1 VTVQPVADPVGLLA
15 PAEEVARRAEAL
27 ARWRKRSELVHFYRR
42 ALPATMAALGVMCVA
57 WIGVRSLIA
66 HFRKAPDVA
75 TIHMLHPLYYGRND
89 EGQPYKMGASLAVK
103 DGVDPDRIALTD
115 PSYTQ
120 TTAAPA
126 PEIVTADRGVYNDK
140 TKLLDLYGHVRATD
154 GKDNHF
160 ESDFAHVDMNKSDVS
175 GKVPMYAYGP
185 SGTLRAQSYM
195 ILNKGQHMYFI
206 GAVHSHLLMT
216 SSTPKTPASAAG
228 PNKSAPIKPV
238 SIKPV
243 PIKQGSAR

>member
-1 VTVQPVADPVGLLA
+1 MTAHPAANSIAGVFA

-42 ALPATMAALGVMCVA
+42 ALPATMAALGVICVG
-57 WIGVRSLIA
+57 WIAARSLIA
-66 HFRKAPDVA
+66 HFREAPDVA
-75 TIHMLHPLYYGRND
+75 TIHMLHPIYYGRND
-89 EGQPYKMGASLAVK
+89 EGQPYKMSASLAVR
-103 DGVDPDRIALTD
+103 DAVDPNRIALTD

-126 PEIVTADRGVYNDK
+126 PEVVTADRGVYNDK

-160 ESDFAHVDMNKSDVS
+160 ESTFAHIDMNKSDVT

-195 ILNKGQHMYFI
+195 ILNKGQHMFFI

-216 SSTPKTPASAAG
+216 SSTAKTPATAPVKAA
-228 PNKSAPIKPV
+228 PLPPA
-238 SIKPV
+238 
-243 PIKQGSAR
+243 PIKQGSVR

>member
-1 VTVQPVADPVGLLA
+1 MTAHPAVNPVAGGFV

-42 ALPATMAALGVMCVA
+42 ALPATMAALGVICVG
-57 WIGVRSLIA
+57 WIAVRSLIA
-66 HFRKAPDVA
+66 HFREAPDVA
-75 TIHMLHPLYYGRND
+75 TIHMLHPIYYGRND
-89 EGQPYKMGASLAVK
+89 EGQPYKMSASLAVR
-103 DGVDPDRIALTD
+103 DAVDPNRIALND

-120 TTAAPA
+120 TTEAPA
-126 PEIVTADRGVYNDK
+126 PEVVTADRGVYNDK
-140 TKLLDLYGHVRATD
+140 TKLLDLFGHVRATD

-160 ESDFAHVDMNKSDVS
+160 ESTFAHVDLNKSDVT

-195 ILNKGQHMYFI
+195 ILNKGQHMFFI

-216 SSTPKTPASAAG
+216 SSTPKTPT
-228 PNKSAPIKPV
+228 PAPAKPA
-238 SIKPV
+238 PLPPA
-243 PIKQGSAR
+243 PIKQGSVR

>member
-1 VTVQPVADPVGLLA
+1 LSVAAQPVADPVGLLA

-42 ALPATMAALGVMCVA
+42 ALPTTIVALGLLCVG
-57 WIGVRSLIA
+57 WIAVRSLIA

-75 TIHMLHPLYYGRND
+75 TIHMLHPTYYGRND
-89 EGQPYKMGASLAVK
+89 DGQPYKMSASLAVR
-103 DGVDPDRIALTD
+103 DGINPDVIALTD
-115 PSYTQ
+115 PRYTQ

-126 PEIVTADRGVYNDK
+126 PEVVTADRGLYNDK
-140 TKLLDLYGHVRATD
+140 SKLLNLYGHVRATD

-185 SGTLRAQSYM
+185 SGTLRAQSYV
-195 ILNKGQHMYFI
+195 ILNKGQHMFFI
-206 GAVHSHLLMT
+206 GNVHNRLFMT
-216 SSTPKTPASAAG
+216 SSKPTTPAPAA
-228 PNKSAPIKPV
+228 PKPAT
-238 SIKPV
+238 P
-243 PIKQGSAR
+243 KQGSVR

>member
-1 VTVQPVADPVGLLA
+1 MTAHPIVHPAGMLA

-42 ALPATMAALGVMCVA
+42 ALPATMAALGIVCVA

-66 HFRKAPDVA
+66 HFHEAPDVA
-75 TIHMLHPLYYGRND
+75 TIHMLHPIYYGRND
-89 EGQPYKMGASLAVK
+89 EGQPYKMMASLAVR

-120 TTAAPA
+120 TTAAPD
-126 PEIVTADRGVYNDK
+126 PEVVTADRGVYNDK

-185 SGTLRAQSYM
+185 SGTLRAQSYV
-195 ILNKGQHMYFI
+195 ILNKGQHMFFI

-216 SSTPKTPASAAG
+216 SSTPKTPE
-228 PNKSAPIKPV
+228 PAPAQKTPTELQ
-238 SIKPV
+238 PTRL
-243 PIKQGSAR
+243 KQGSVR

>member
-1 VTVQPVADPVGLLA
+1 MTVHPVANQIAGVLA

-160 ESDFAHVDMNKSDVS
+160 ESEFAHVDMNKSDVS
-175 GKVPMYAYGP
+175 GRVPMYAYGP

-195 ILNKGQHMYFI
+195 ILNKGQHMFFI
-206 GAVHSHLLMT
+206 GAVHTHLLMT
-216 SSTPKTPASAAG
+216 SSTPKTPT
-228 PNKSAPIKPV
+228 SAPAKPTPM
-238 SIKPV
+238 KPA

>member
-1 VTVQPVADPVGLLA
+1 VTAHPAVNPVAGGFV

-42 ALPATMAALGVMCVA
+42 ALPATMAALGVICVG
-57 WIGVRSLIA
+57 WIAVRSLIA
-66 HFRKAPDVA
+66 HFREAPDVA
-75 TIHMLHPLYYGRND
+75 TIHMLHPIYYGRND
-89 EGQPYKMGASLAVK
+89 EGQPYKMSASLAVR
-103 DGVDPDRIALTD
+103 DAVDPNRIALND

-120 TTAAPA
+120 TTEAPA
-126 PEIVTADRGVYNDK
+126 PEVVTADRGVYNDK
-140 TKLLDLYGHVRATD
+140 TKLLDLFGHVRATD

-160 ESDFAHVDMNKSDVS
+160 ESTFAHVDLNKSDVT

-195 ILNKGQHMYFI
+195 ILNKGQHMFFI

-216 SSTPKTPASAAG
+216 SSTPKTPT
-228 PNKSAPIKPV
+228 PAPAKPA
-238 SIKPV
+238 PLPPA
-243 PIKQGSAR
+243 PIKQGSVR

>member
-1 VTVQPVADPVGLLA
+1 MTAKPAANPIAGVLA

-42 ALPATMAALGVMCVA
+42 ALPATMGALAAICVS
-57 WIGVRSLIA
+57 WIAVRSLIA
-66 HFRKAPDVA
+66 HFHTAPDVA
-75 TIHMLHPLYYGRND
+75 TIHMLHPIYYGRND
-89 EGQPYKMGASLAVK
+89 DGQPYKMSASLAVQNNT
-103 DGVDPDRIALTD
+103 DPDRIALTD

-126 PEIVTADRGVYNDK
+126 PEVVTADRGVYHK
-140 TKLLDLYGHVRATD
+140 AAKLLDLYGHVRATD

-206 GAVHSHLLMT
+206 GAVHSHLIMT
-216 SSTPKTPASAAG
+216 SSKPATSAPSPAQ
-228 PNKSAPIKPV
+228 PAPIKPTQV
-238 SIKPV
+238 
-243 PIKQGSAR
+243 KQGSVR